1 MPLSWNEIKDR
12 ALRFSREW
20 AGEASERAESQTF
33 WNAFFDVFGLTRRR
47 VASFEE
53 PVKRLRDGGKT
64 TTGKIDLF
72 WKGVL
77 LVEHKS
83 QGKDLARA
91 YTQAVDYFEG
101 IAERDLPRYVLVSD
115 FARFRLHDLDSGA
128 EHDFDLKD
136 LHRKVRLFGFIAGY
150 QTRIYKDDDPVNVAA
165 AEKMGALHDALEASG
180 YEGHPLEVLL
190 VRLLFCLF
198 ADDTGIFD
206 RNAFREL
213 VELRSSVD
221 GSDLGRLLN
230 ELFEVLNTPAEKRQ
244 RALDEQLAAFPYVNG
259 RLFEERL
266 FTAAFDA
273 RTRSSLL
280 DACALDWGQISPAIF
295 GAMFQSVMD
304 PKLRRNL
311 GAHYTSEKNI
321 QKLIGPL
328 FLDELKADLARIR
341 ALKQTNVRQAQLR
354 QFHQRLASLRFLD
367 PACGCGNFL
376 VVTYRELRT
385 LELEVLRELHA
396 DVTTRFL
403 SVKDEIHV
411 DVDQFYGIEI
421 EEFPAQ
427 IAQVA
432 LWLVDH
438 QMNQKVSEEFG
449 ELFVRLPLVKSANIV
464 HGVSAL
470 AVDWNSVCPKER
482 LSYILGNPPF
492 SGAKVMSDAQRAE
505 IVRLLPG
512 VKGAGLL
519 DYVTGWYFLAA
530 RMMEGATIRTA
541 FVSTN
546 SITQGE
552 QPGILWPGLWK
563 MGVRIQFAH
572 RTFQW
577 NNDARGVAAVHCVIV
592 GLVLGEP
599 FSRTICDYAH
609 PRAEAECT
617 RAGNI
622 NPYLVDAPDVV
633 LVARSQ
639 PLCES
644 PAIGIG
650 NKPIDGGYL
659 LLSDDERADL
669 LKREPGAL
677 PYLRRWVG
685 ADEFLNG
692 ISRWVLALQ
701 GAEPSALRA
710 LPAVLELLDKVTR
723 FRRGEIDAKNGR
735 KAQAGESSQALA
747 GTPARFH
754 VEFLP
759 ATTYLLIPRH
769 SSERR
774 AFIPFGF
781 MTPEVLSGDAN
792 LVTTSAS
799 VFDFGVLQ
807 STMHM
812 AWVRATCG
820 RLKSDFRYSKDIVYN
835 NFPWPD
841 APTDATKA
849 AIEATAQTVLDARA
863 QFPGSSLADLY
874 DPRTMPP
881 VLVKA
886 HQALDRAVDAAYLA
900 GEAAAGR
907 RKPSLKTDA
916 ERVAFLFTLYQHYTS
931 LLPAPAAKPKRP
943 RKPRTMVESTDG

>member
-20 AGEASERAESQTF
+20 AGEASERAEAQTF

-180 YEGHPLEVLL
+180 YDGHPLEVLL

-213 VELRSSVD
+213 VELRTAVD

-244 RALDEQLAAFPYVNG
+244 RALDEQLVAFPYVNG

-376 VVTYRELRT
+376 VVTYRELRA

-449 ELFVRLPLVKSANIV
+449 ELFVRLPLVKSPNIV

-505 IVRLLPG
+505 IVSLFPAST
-512 VKGAGLL
+512 GAGVL
-519 DYVTGWYFLAA
+519 DFVTGWYAIAVRFMQGT
-530 RMMEGATIRTA
+530 RIKTA

-552 QPGILWPGLWK
+552 QPGILWPELWK
-563 MGVRIQFAH
+563 HGAHIHFAH

-577 NNDARGVAAVHCVIV
+577 SNEARGVAAVHCVIV
-592 GLVLGEP
+592 GLAAEP
-599 FSRTICDYAH
+599 TETPLIYEYESLRSDPHVVPA
-609 PRAEAECT
+609 R
-617 RAGNI
+617 NI
-622 NPYLVDAPDVV
+622 NPYLVDAPNIV
-633 LVARSQ
+633 LPRRDL
-639 PLCES
+639 PLCAFAPE
-644 PAIGIG
+644 IGIG
-650 NKPIDGGYL
+650 NKPIDDGAYL
-659 LLSDDERADL
+659 FSVDEATEF
-669 LKREPGAL
+669 LKTEPGA
-677 PYLRRWVG
+677 RRFMREWLG

-692 ISRWVLALQ
+692 WRRYCLWL
-701 GAEPSALRA
+701 GDAEPSVLSTMPR
-710 LPAVLELLDKVTR
+710 VLERIDHVRR
-723 FRRGEIDAKNGR
+723 FR
-735 KAQAGESSQALA
+735 SQSRSE
-747 GTPARFH
+747 GTRRLSATPTRFH
-754 VEFLP
+754 VENIP
-759 ATTYLLIPRH
+759 SRQYLAIPEV

-774 AFIPFGF
+774 KFIPMGF
-781 MTPEVLSGDAN
+781 LSPDVLCSN
-792 LVTTSAS
+792 LMKVAPQATIG
-799 VFDFGVLQ
+799 DFGILQ

-849 AIEATAQTVLDARA
+849 AIEATAHAVLDARA

-916 ERVAFLFTLYQHYTS
+916 ERVAFLFSLYQHYTS

>member
-376 VVTYRELRT
+376 VVTYRELRA

-438 QMNQKVSEEFG
+438 QMNQRVSEEFG
-449 ELFVRLPLVKSANIV
+449 ELFVRLPLVKSATIV
-464 HGVSAL
+464 HANAL
-470 AVDWNSVCPKER
+470 RADWLDLCGGTAP
-482 LSYILGNPPF
+482 SYVLGNPPF
-492 SGAKVMSDAQRAE
+492 VGKKEQTVSQKADLAFALSGID
-505 IVRLLPG
+505 
-512 VKGAGLL
+512 GAGVL
-519 DYVTGWYFLAA
+519 DFVCGWYVKAIPLLKAGSI
-530 RMMEGATIRTA
+530 GAA

-546 SITQGE
+546 SICQGE
-552 QPGILWPGLWK
+552 QVGVLWPALFK
-563 MGVRIQFAH
+563 HRVAITFAH
-572 RTFQW
+572 RTFRW
-577 NNDARGVAAVHCVIV
+577 SNDARGVAAVHCVIV
-592 GLVLGEP
+592 GFAIAGDLPPAKRLFEYETPVSEP
-599 FSRTICDYAH
+599 HEVVA
-609 PRAEAECT
+609 A
-617 RAGNI
+617 NI

-633 LVARSQ
+633 IGKRSQ
-639 PLCES
+639 VLSSDVPEMRYGS
-644 PAIGIG
+644 M
-650 NKPIDGGYL
+650 PIDSGHLVLDKAVADELVSECGEAASVVRLYVGG
-659 LLSDDERADL
+659 E
-669 LKREPGAL
+669 
-677 PYLRRWVG
+677 
-685 ADEFLNG
+685 EFLNG
-692 ISRWVLALQ
+692 GIRFCLWFD
-701 GAEPSALRA
+701 GADTSLIRRCKGIADRVEQ
-710 LPAVLELLDKVTR
+710 TR
-723 FRRGEIDAKNGR
+723 VFRRGSGR
-735 KAQAGESSQALA
+735 AATVALA
-747 GTPARFH
+747 DTPYLFGEIRQPRSRYLLVPKVSSEARRFMPLG
-754 VEFLP
+754 FLGP
-759 ATTYLLIPRH
+759 DVIASGSALLIPDASLWH
-769 SSERR
+769 
-774 AFIPFGF
+774 FGI
-781 MTPEVLSGDAN
+781 LQ
-792 LVTTSAS
+792 AS
-799 VFDFGVLQ
+799 
-807 STMHM
+807 MHM
-812 AWVRATCG
+812 AWMRYTCG
-820 RLKSDFRYSKDIVYN
+820 RLESRYQYSAAIVYN

-849 AIEATAQTVLDARA
+849 AIESAAQTVLDARA

-943 RKPRTMVESTDG
+943 RKPRTAAAASND